1 MTTDRTKPTRKR
13 RLPSWAVAIM
23 GVYLA
28 AVGGLVASVCVMRA
42 FDVNAGTGTG
52 TGAAEAMVLVI
63 VVLTLPL
70 STPYYVAGSLGSSH
84 GSGPEELAVGALSL
98 NAALYYLGFFLLA
111 VINAAIFRWIVVS
124 TRRRRAEAQ
133 SDS

>member
-1 MTTDRTKPTRKR
+1 
-13 RLPSWAVAIM
+13 M
-23 GVYLA
+23 GAYLA

-42 FDVNAGTGTG
+42 FDVGAG
-52 TGAAEAMVLVI
+52 TGAAEAMVLII

-70 STPYYVAGSLGSSH
+70 STPYYVAGSLGSSQ

-111 VINAAIFRWIVVS
+111 VINASIFRWIVIS

-133 SDS
+133 SVL

>member
-1 MTTDRTKPTRKR
+1 
-13 RLPSWAVAIM
+13 M
-23 GVYLA
+23 GAYLA

-42 FDVNAGTGTG
+42 FDVGAGTGG
-52 TGAAEAMVLVI
+52 AEAIVLLI

-70 STPYYVAGSLGSSH
+70 STPYYVAGSLGSSQ

-98 NAALYYLGFFLLA
+98 SAALYYLGFFLLA
-111 VINAAIFRWIVVS
+111 AVNAAIFRWIVIS

>member
-23 GVYLA
+23 DAYLA

-42 FDVNAGTGTG
+42 FDVGAG
-52 TGAAEAMVLVI
+52 TGAAEAMVLII
-63 VVLTLPL
+63 VGLTLPL
-70 STPYYVAGSLGSSH
+70 STPYYVAGSLGSSQ

-98 NAALYYLGFFLLA
+98 SAALYYLGFFLLA
-111 VINAAIFRWIVVS
+111 AVNAAIFRWIAVS

>member
-1 MTTDRTKPTRKR
+1 MTDRIRPTRKR
-13 RLPSWAVAIM
+13 RLPSWAAAIM
-23 GVYLA
+23 GAYPA

-42 FDVNAGTGTG
+42 FDVGAGTG
-52 TGAAEAMVLVI
+52 AVQAMVLII

-70 STPYYVAGSLGSSH
+70 STPYYVAGSLGSSQ
-84 GSGPEELAVGALSL
+84 GSGPGELAVGALSM

-111 VINAAIFRWIVVS
+111 VTNAAIFRWIVIS

>member
-1 MTTDRTKPTRKR
+1 MTTDRIRPTGKR

-23 GVYLA
+23 GAYLA

-42 FDVNAGTGTG
+42 FDVGAGTV
-52 TGAAEAMVLVI
+52 AAEAIVLII

-70 STPYYVAGSLGSSH
+70 STPYYVAGSLGSSQ
-84 GSGPEELAVGALSL
+84 GSGPEELAVGALSMS
-98 NAALYYLGFFLLA
+98 AALYYLGFFLLA
-111 VINAAIFRWIVVS
+111 VINAAIFRWIVIR